1 MEIYTII
8 GRKIPTMDSWLL
20 SEDNHPLA
28 PDTNLTA
35 TELCTMPADKVR
47 DLLASAAI
55 RISGRG
61 QKLKDSMTMMKSPGR
76 TSIAIETQTHDD
88 DDSIHMSANRGNTNK
103 LTVS

>member
-35 TELCTMPADKVR
+35 TELSKMPVDKVR

-55 RISGRG
+55 GVSGRG
-61 QKLKDSMTMMKSPGR
+61 QKLKDSMMKRASKTSIIAIERECHDDESPGR
-76 TSIAIETQTHDD
+76 TS
-88 DDSIHMSANRGNTNK
+88 M
-103 LTVS
+103 TV